1 MELLKPKEEIG
12 RSATEFLTAGTSLS
26 LGSCNFSHGSS
37 AGKDEQSKML
47 VTCLNEVSRA
57 SGKKQV
63 ARNCVG
69 EGAGL

>member
-1 MELLKPKEEIG
+1 MELLKPEGEIG
-12 RSATEFLTAGTSLS
+12 RSAIKFLTEGTSLS

-47 VTCLNEVSRA
+47 VTCLNEVSRV